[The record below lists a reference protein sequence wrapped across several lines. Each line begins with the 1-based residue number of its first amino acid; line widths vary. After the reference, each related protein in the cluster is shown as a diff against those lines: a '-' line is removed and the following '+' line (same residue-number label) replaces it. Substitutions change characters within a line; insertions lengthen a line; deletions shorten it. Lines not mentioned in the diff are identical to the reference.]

1 MASRRASS
9 VYFIR
14 AMIYNASPTIALY
27 FSLFFIFLFS
37 GALYSAHI
45 FRITRSASS
54 PYRLART
61 TLSLPSALVWAD
73 EYTWSPIEQ
82 TQTYTTTGALLIAQ
96 LTAGRRP
103 IELPVPRSML
113 LAQPIGQRYLGL
125 RYTIGGSNATAGKFT
140 AGIHALSFQDI
151 GKNYPVGYTIT

>member
-1 MASRRASS
+1 MYLDAQNLVSNAQAVTATAVSTNTIDLSQARDVGAGEELAFS
-9 VYFIR
+9 VTVDESFATATSVTVEVITS
-14 AMIYNASPTIALY
+14 AAADLSSPTVIG
-27 FSLFFIFLFS
+27 S
-37 GALYSAHI
+37 
-45 FRITRSASS
+45 
-54 PYRLART
+54 
-61 TLSLPSALVWAD
+61 
-73 EYTWSPIEQ
+73 
-82 TQTYTTTGALLIAQ
+82 TGALLIAQ

-103 IELPVPRSML
+103 IELAVPRSVL